1 MNAPTYCRT
10 SGKRIGTCGCLRC
23 TPTKENSNA

>member
-23 TPTKENSNA
+23 TPQPPKD